1 MKRTR
6 NDPSSKTKSILLA
19 ILEKI
24 QKAFAGK
31 KEDQWIKALKE
42 KPEDPRDI
50 KKWLRIE
57 ENVSQSQDWLGKTF
71 TIPIS
76 TKNKT
81 ITYTKKNLIG
91 IVANR
96 KIDKTIAK
104 LPISPNDIIWVK
116 NRFLFKQN
124 NKPERNKTF
133 DIKIQVALYILINT
147 EKALV

>member
-57 ENVSQSQDWLGKTF
+57 ENVSQSQD
-71 TIPIS
+71 
-76 TKNKT
+76 
-81 ITYTKKNLIG
+81 
-91 IVANR
+91 
-96 KIDKTIAK
+96 
-104 LPISPNDIIWVK
+104 
-116 NRFLFKQN
+116 
-124 NKPERNKTF
+124 
-133 DIKIQVALYILINT
+133 
-147 EKALV
+147 